1 MVEVDHDD
9 ELTPDCLE
17 KIVRAFQKHPECG
30 FAFGD
35 CSEVYVGSNDAHW
48 YGWDCGFGY
57 DIYYRVWVHE
67 MNRWQNVLK
76 IL

>member
-17 KIVRAFQKHPECG
+17 KIVHAFQQHPECG

-35 CSEVYVGSNDAHW
+35 CSEVYVGSNNAHW
-48 YGWDCGFGY
+48 YGWDCGYGY
-57 DIYYRVWVHE
+57 SI
-67 MNRWQNVLK
+67 VLSS
-76 IL
+76 LGS